1 MSIIEDFV
9 SLNAELAKLEQSKVP
24 DSAQLDLSNSGDVT
38 DEARK
43 TFYGMFGYP
52 MGCVVGGIDDM
63 GACLSVGAVPDGLAY
78 SQSRQWAPVP
88 ISSITKGA
96 PIKQIVNINV
106 APEIEFSRSQQQIAA
121 AVGRAIKS
129 CYSARS
135 S

>member
-9 SLNAELAKLEQSKVP
+9 SLNAELLKLEQAKAPNSVQP
-24 DSAQLDLSNSGDVT
+24 DLSNSGDVT

-52 MGCVVGGIDDM
+52 TGGAVGGIDDM
-63 GACLSVGAVPDGLAY
+63 GACLSAGAVPDGLAY

-106 APEIEFSRSQQQIAA
+106 APKIEVSRS
-121 AVGRAIKS
+121 
-129 CYSARS
+129 
-135 S
+135 